1 MLKMLGK
8 TALALTLVCFLVVLF
23 TGCAPSES
31 ELSKDELVAKLVD
44 AMVEDQSDATD
55 IRVLKHSSVD
65 RIVDT
70 TGKVDDADLVLYY
83 YKIGQDEFEDL
94 KFYAIKNNKVV
105 LFGGSINKMIVD
117 EEELTYSGTGSQ
129 FDSKKGPTDIDW
141 FVYGH
146 RLNPGIATVEVDF
159 TEGKTKSQE
168 IDELGGYIVHGR
180 FENFVGVK
188 EVRGLDSEGN
198 ILYRFPPEDNKVQM
212 FQ

>member
-1 MLKMLGK
+1 MLKMFRK
-8 TALALTLVCFLVVLF
+8 TALVLTLVCFIAVLF

-44 AMVEDQSDATD
+44 AMVEDKSDATD

-70 TGKVDDADLVLYY
+70 TGKVGDADLVLYY

-129 FDSKKGPTDIDW
+129 FD
-141 FVYGH
+141 
-146 RLNPGIATVEVDF
+146 
-159 TEGKTKSQE
+159 
-168 IDELGGYIVHGR
+168 
-180 FENFVGVK
+180 
-188 EVRGLDSEGN
+188 
-198 ILYRFPPEDNKVQM
+198 
-212 FQ
+212 